1 MDLLERKQKGI
12 VGGAMRA
19 SESRSK
25 RVMTGVGHEFL
36 PALYMHAGSA
46 AAAAHLRRLFVFPSA
61 STSSFVLLAAQY
73 NLILLSRCRR
83 VKETAEQFI
92 LLPLMMAV
100 NGRCQTKTSIT
111 SATHR
116 GKVFLA
122 P

>member
-36 PALYMHAGSA
+36 PALYMHAGS